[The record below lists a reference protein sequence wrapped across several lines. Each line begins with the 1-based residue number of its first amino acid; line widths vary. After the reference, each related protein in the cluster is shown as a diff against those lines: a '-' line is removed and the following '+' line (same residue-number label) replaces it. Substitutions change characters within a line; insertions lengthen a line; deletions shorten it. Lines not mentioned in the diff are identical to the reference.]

1 MTVEVTVAVVSAAT
15 NESDAAA
22 SDSARDMRFDFMAR
36 MRGYVYIWF
45 DGCWRASVSK
55 LKLKSK
61 RPDWWND
68 KRKGVGIGR

>member
-1 MTVEVTVAVVSAAT
+1 MAVVSAAT

-36 MRGYVYIWF
+36 MRGYIYIYIWF